1 MLLIKD
7 LEFRYIYCYYKQYG
21 KQWQCNWHTFMWHF
35 SRPKPLAGK
44 QGRSSPTTKD
54 PKQTKY
60 RLSPNRSDGLLH
72 VTLTAK
78 QNIQEHQKKMRVIE
92 VRLDVMELKMPSN
105 FILVVLWFFWF
116 GFVLFFCVF
125 FLSRLVIL
133 FSLMFF
139 GNILNKYTLFI
150 YLFVLWL
157 FVCFEYNSFLK
168 HLWSKADKRRTSCFS
183 AMM

>member
-1 MLLIKD
+1 
-7 LEFRYIYCYYKQYG
+7 
-21 KQWQCNWHTFMWHF
+21 MWHF
-35 SRPKPLAGK
+35 SRPKPIAGK

-92 VRLDVMELKMPSN
+92 VRLDIMELKMLSN
-105 FILVVLWFFWF
+105 FNLVCFVVFLVLFC
-116 GFVLFFCVF
+116 FVLCF

-139 GNILNKYTLFI
+139 GNILIKYTLFI

-157 FVCFEYNSFLK
+157 FECFEYNGFLK
-168 HLWSKADKRRTSCFS
+168 HLLSKADKRRTSCFS

>member
-1 MLLIKD
+1 
-7 LEFRYIYCYYKQYG
+7 
-21 KQWQCNWHTFMWHF
+21 MWHF
-35 SRPKPLAGK
+35 SRPKPIAGK

-92 VRLDVMELKMPSN
+92 VRLDVMELKVLSN
-105 FILVVLWFFWF
+105 FNLVCFVVFW
-116 GFVLFFCVF
+116 VLFCFVFLCV

-133 FSLMFF
+133 FSLMFS

>member
-1 MLLIKD
+1 
-7 LEFRYIYCYYKQYG
+7 
-21 KQWQCNWHTFMWHF
+21 MWHF
-35 SRPKPLAGK
+35 SRPKPIAGK

-60 RLSPNRSDGLLH
+60 RLSPNRGDGLLH

-105 FILVVLWFFWF
+105 VNLVCFVVFLILFCFF
-116 GFVLFFCVF
+116 LCV

-150 YLFVLWL
+150 YLFCSVTLWM
-157 FVCFEYNSFLK
+157 FWV
-168 HLWSKADKRRTSCFS
+168 
-183 AMM
+183 

>member
-1 MLLIKD
+1 
-7 LEFRYIYCYYKQYG
+7 
-21 KQWQCNWHTFMWHF
+21 MWHF

-105 FILVVLWFFWF
+105 VNLVCFVVFLILFCFF
-116 GFVLFFCVF
+116 VCV

-139 GNILNKYTLFI
+139 GNILIKYTLFI
-150 YLFVLWL
+150 YLFVPWL
-157 FVCFEYNSFLK
+157 FVCFEYNNFHK

-183 AMM
+183 AIM

>member
-1 MLLIKD
+1 
-7 LEFRYIYCYYKQYG
+7 
-21 KQWQCNWHTFMWHF
+21 MWHF
-35 SRPKPLAGK
+35 SRPKPIAGK

-60 RLSPNRSDGLLH
+60 RLSPNRGDGLLH

-92 VRLDVMELKMPSN
+92 VRLDVMELKVLSN
-105 FILVVLWFFWF
+105 FNLVCFVVFW
-116 GFVLFFCVF
+116 VLFCFVFLCV

-133 FSLMFF
+133 FSLMFS

>member
-1 MLLIKD
+1 
-7 LEFRYIYCYYKQYG
+7 
-21 KQWQCNWHTFMWHF
+21 MWHF

-60 RLSPNRSDGLLH
+60 RLSPNRGDGLLH

-92 VRLDVMELKMPSN
+92 VRLDVMELKVLSN
-105 FILVVLWFFWF
+105 FNLVCFVVFW
-116 GFVLFFCVF
+116 VLFCFVFLCV

-133 FSLMFF
+133 FSLMFS

-157 FVCFEYNSFLK
+157 FVCFEYDSFLK

>member
-1 MLLIKD
+1 
-7 LEFRYIYCYYKQYG
+7 
-21 KQWQCNWHTFMWHF
+21 MWHF

-92 VRLDVMELKMPSN
+92 VRLDVMELKMLSN
-105 FILVVLWFFWF
+105 FNLVVLWFFWF
-116 GFVLFFCVF
+116 GFVLFFLCF

-150 YLFVLWL
+150 YLFCSVTLCMFW
-157 FVCFEYNSFLK
+157 V
-168 HLWSKADKRRTSCFS
+168 
-183 AMM
+183 

>member
-1 MLLIKD
+1 
-7 LEFRYIYCYYKQYG
+7 
-21 KQWQCNWHTFMWHF
+21 MWHF
-35 SRPKPLAGK
+35 SRPKPIAGK

-92 VRLDVMELKMPSN
+92 VRLDVMELKMLSN
-105 FILVVLWFFWF
+105 FNLVVLWFFWF
-116 GFVLFFCVF
+116 GFVLFFVCF

-139 GNILNKYTLFI
+139 GNILIKYTLFI

-157 FVCFEYNSFLK
+157 SECFEYNSFLK

>member
-1 MLLIKD
+1 
-7 LEFRYIYCYYKQYG
+7 
-21 KQWQCNWHTFMWHF
+21 MWHF
-35 SRPKPLAGK
+35 SRPKPIAGK

-92 VRLDVMELKMPSN
+92 VRLDIIELKMLSN
-105 FILVVLWFFWF
+105 FILVVLWFFGF
-116 GFVLFFCVF
+116 CFVLFFCVF
-125 FLSRLVIL
+125 FWVGWLFYFLWCSLETFWISIL
-133 FSLMFF
+133 
-139 GNILNKYTLFI
+139 YLFTF
-150 YLFVLWL
+150 FVLWL

>member
-1 MLLIKD
+1 
-7 LEFRYIYCYYKQYG
+7 
-21 KQWQCNWHTFMWHF
+21 MWHF

-92 VRLDVMELKMPSN
+92 VRLDIMELKMLSN
-105 FILVVLWFFWF
+105 FNLVCFVVFW
-116 GFVLFFCVF
+116 VLFCFVFLCV

-150 YLFVLWL
+150 YLFCSVTLYVLSIT
-157 FVCFEYNSFLK
+157 VFLNISEAK
-168 HLWSKADKRRTSCFS
+168 LTREGLLASLQ
-183 AMM
+183 

>member
-1 MLLIKD
+1 
-7 LEFRYIYCYYKQYG
+7 
-21 KQWQCNWHTFMWHF
+21 MWHF
-35 SRPKPLAGK
+35 SRPKPIAGK

-92 VRLDVMELKMPSN
+92 VRLDIMELKMLSN
-105 FILVVLWFFWF
+105 FNLVCFVVFL
-116 GFVLFFCVF
+116 VLFCFFFVCV

-150 YLFVLWL
+150 YLFCSVTLCMFW
-157 FVCFEYNSFLK
+157 V
-168 HLWSKADKRRTSCFS
+168 
-183 AMM
+183 